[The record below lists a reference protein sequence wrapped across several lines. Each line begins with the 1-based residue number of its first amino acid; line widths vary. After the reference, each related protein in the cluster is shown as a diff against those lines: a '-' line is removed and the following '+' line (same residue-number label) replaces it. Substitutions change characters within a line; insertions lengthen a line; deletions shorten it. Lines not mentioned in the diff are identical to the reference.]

1 MKATEV
7 NAGPGISSISA
18 GFPSPAD
25 DFTELSISLDK
36 HLIHNPAATFMA
48 YANGS
53 SMLHA
58 GIHHGD
64 ILIIDRS
71 LNARDGDIIIAV
83 LYGEF
88 TLKQL
93 SIIDKTFFLTPKNP
107 QYSPVK
113 ILDEMDFEVWGIVS
127 YSIRKHR

>member
-1 MKATEV
+1 MIEI
-7 NAGPGISSISA
+7 NADLGISSISA

-25 DFTELSISLDK
+25 DFTELTISLDK
-36 HLIHNPAATFMA
+36 HLIQNPAATFMA
-48 YANGS
+48 YANGN

-71 LNARDGDIIIAV
+71 LHARDGDIIIAV
-83 LYGEF
+83 LHGEF
-88 TLKQL
+88 TVKQL
-93 SIIDKTFFLTPKNP
+93 SIIDDTLLLIPQNP
-107 QYSPVK
+107 QYPPIQVSS
-113 ILDEMDFEVWGIVS
+113 EMDFEVWGIVT

>member
-1 MKATEV
+1 MKAIEV

-36 HLIHNPAATFMA
+36 HLIQNPTATFMV
-48 YANGS
+48 YANGN
-53 SMLHA
+53 SMLDA

-83 LYGEF
+83 LHGEF
-88 TLKQL
+88 TVKQL
-93 SIIDKTFFLTPKNP
+93 SIIDDTFFLIPRNP
-107 QYSPVK
+107 QYSPIQVSS
-113 ILDEMDFEVWGIVS
+113 DMDFEVWGIVT